1 MTLRSR
7 RRERIL
13 RRCNERRAGHHVRVA
28 ESQKERV
35 DRELIELL
43 NELRVALPGVQVLF
57 AFLLAIPFASHF
69 DRVTDFERDVYFV
82 ALLAA
87 VLSSG
92 LLIAPSAYHRLLFR
106 QAEKERLLLH
116 ANRLAI
122 AGLTALAVSLL
133 ASILLVSEFLFGGV
147 TASIVTSIGGLAIA
161 LLWYALPLRL
171 RVSRES

>member
-1 MTLRSR
+1 
-7 RRERIL
+7 
-13 RRCNERRAGHHVRVA
+13 VA
-28 ESQKERV
+28 ETEKERV

-43 NELRVALPGVQVLF
+43 NELRVALPGVQVMF
-57 AFLLAIPFASHF
+57 AFLLTIPFATRF
-69 DRVTDFERDVYFV
+69 GRVSDFQRDVYFV

-106 QAEKERLLLH
+106 QAEKERLLVH
-116 ANRLAI
+116 GNRLAI

-133 ASILLVSEFLFGGV
+133 ASIPLVSEFLFGAV
-147 TASIVTSIGGLAIA
+147 TAGIVTGIGGVAIA

-171 RVSRES
+171 RVSRER